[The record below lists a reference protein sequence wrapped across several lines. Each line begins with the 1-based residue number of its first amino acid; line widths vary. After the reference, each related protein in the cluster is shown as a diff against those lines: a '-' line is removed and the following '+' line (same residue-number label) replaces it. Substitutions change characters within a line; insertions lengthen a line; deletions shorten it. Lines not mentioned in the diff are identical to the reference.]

1 MIKVCLS
8 LALASAF
15 ALSIFAQTDQQT
27 SASPADINQ
36 IKKDQSPIATDKTSP
51 TPEIAKNEVPSSPE
65 KPVVTEVPL
74 QDEAQTKTVVP
85 APEKTVDVAEIKKEQ
100 AIPAKET
107 QKVSLPL
114 AKKTET
120 IKTYSTGNPQIDR
133 YIADACEK
141 YGVDPLL
148 IVAQM
153 KQESSFNRGATSHKG
168 ARGLMQLMP
177 DTARRFGVRNIF
189 NPKQNIDAGVKYM
202 RWLLDKFGGDVDLA
216 LAGYNAG
223 EGAVMKY
230 GNQIPPYRETKAYV
244 KRITAHYAEL
254 SASLGEEVA
263 VLEPGNQ

>member
-15 ALSIFAQTDQQT
+15 ALSISAQATQQA
-27 SASPADINQ
+27 SATPANENN
-36 IKKDQSPIATDKTSP
+36 IKKDQSPIADDKTSP
-51 TPEIAKNEVPSSPE
+51 TPQITENEVSLSPE
-65 KPVVTEVPL
+65 KPVVTEVTL
-74 QDEAQTKTVVP
+74 REEAQAKTAAPPAEKPVNVP
-85 APEKTVDVAEIKKEQ
+85 EIKKEE
-100 AIPAKET
+100 AVPTKEM
-107 QKVSLPL
+107 QRASVPL
-114 AKKTET
+114 VKKTET
-120 IKTYSTGNPQIDR
+120 IRTYSTGNPQIDR
-133 YIADACEK
+133 YITEACEK

-177 DTARRFGVRNIF
+177 DTARRFGVRNIY

-230 GNQIPPYRETKAYV
+230 GNQIPPYRETKSYV

-254 SASLGEEVA
+254 SASLSEQVA
-263 VLEPGNQ
+263 VLEPSNQ